1 MKRRGL
7 LGGQGVGPLQ
17 SPLWGHQ
24 KVHDAVRLVW
34 GGHSPGTGTLRGR
47 QGVGLWQSVSR
58 LPPAPTSPASSMPP
72 TRADPGQ
79 GCSSSLGWAKAAV
92 SPGNGPTEGRAGH
105 RPSRVGWDCPWD
117 AGLGGAPPLFSV
129 LALRESPGSW
139 TSATVQ
145 QAACSGAD
153 SARHSSPAS

>member
-1 MKRRGL
+1 MKKRGL

-34 GGHSPGTGTLRGR
+34 GGHSPGPGTLRGR

-58 LPPAPTSPASSMPP
+58 LPPTSPASSMPR
-72 TRADPGQ
+72 THADPGL
-79 GCSSSLGWAKAAV
+79 GRSPSLGRAKAAV
-92 SPGNGPTEGRAGH
+92 SPGDGPTEGRAGH
-105 RPSRVGWDCPWD
+105 RPSRVGLPVD

-129 LALRESPGSW
+129 LALRESHGSW
-139 TSATVQ
+139 TSATVR